1 MANPINTRNFNNI
14 YNALTA
20 DKLRNFLSQIDP
32 TDFAT
37 LDKDFKNLLNA
48 RARTMSGSM
57 TDPQT
62 LMQLAQYGGRQG
74 ALPGAGLGAAL
85 GFVTAPGTESE
96 NIVGAKS
103 YKAPTI
109 GDRLMNA
116 LTYGAGGAAI
126 GAGAGAFNMRQ
137 LAKQLSGKNAPPE
150 VMEAFLSQAKL
161 GPEVEKLVANAHS
174 VATKGGKNLNPTS
187 VFRDEGDLVGL
198 LSRLQSSL
206 AADDASKS
214 VFSRWWSGDDYNTH
228 IKRQILAGL
237 MGRDVSA
244 LADPAIAK
252 EFNAAAARLYPMLNE
267 NTAKT
272 LKSVSEGAL
281 AKRFK
286 APTDLI
292 DDTVDG
298 ANQLAGLGVGGS
310 LGAILGTLAGGAGS
324 VAGPAGTLA
333 GATAGAYMGGK
344 LPGWWNRLRGAH
356 ILSAD
361 AAAQGAMKSG
371 DRNAMESLFG
381 KMDMNLSPGFGQ
393 KEADKL
399 RADLFKMKELYDR
412 KIFQP
417 IGGEATRGMLKK
429 QMLSDNRLR
438 AAGLMGLGTAGVAGI
453 GGAAY
458 GMDRLMNN
466 RSAANPDN
474 DPNTE
479 QLQPTP
485 TLTPTQNPRPRPA
498 PIQAAPVMSPMA
510 PVMSPPMHTAPRMDF
525 IDPDIINNM
534 GNMHKAGAA
543 KVRPSSAIVSA
554 ITGLARTK

>member
-20 DKLRNFLSQIDP
+20 DKLRNFLSKIDP

-150 VMEAFLSQAKL
+150 VMEAFLNQAKL

-174 VATKGGKNLNPTS
+174 VATKGGRNLNPTA
-187 VFRDEGDLVGL
+187 VFRDEGDLAGL
-198 LSRLQSSL
+198 MSRLQTSL
-206 AADDASKS
+206 SADDASRGA
-214 VFSRWWSGDDYNTH
+214 FSRWWNGDDYNTH

-252 EFNAAAARLYPMLNE
+252 EFGPAAARLYPMLNE

-286 APTDLI
+286 APTDLV

-298 ANQLAGLGVGGS
+298 ANQLAGMTTGGLLAALLGP
-310 LGAILGTLAGGAGS
+310 AGT
-324 VAGPAGTLA
+324 VVGPAGTLA
-333 GATAGAYMGGK
+333 GAGAGHYIGGK
-344 LPGWWNRLRGAH
+344 LPGWWNRLRGAP
-356 ILSAD
+356 IRDAD
-361 AAAQGAMKSG
+361 QAVLRSMLTG
-371 DRNAMESLFG
+371 DRAGVENMFG
-381 KMDMNLSPGFGQ
+381 KMDMNLGAGFGQ

-417 IGGEATRGMLKK
+417 ISGDGTREMLKK
-429 QMLSDNRLR
+429 QIGEKALR
-438 AAGLMGLGTAGVAGI
+438 AAGLGTLGVAGLGTV
-453 GGAAY
+453 GAATY
-458 GMDRLMNN
+458 G
-466 RSAANPDN
+466 AGGGFDN
-474 DPNTE
+474 IFGNASDPNADPNSQ
-479 QLQPTP
+479 QLKPTP
-485 TLTPTQNPRPRPA
+485 AEPKNTQPRPKPTQA
-498 PIQAAPVMSPMA
+498 PIPAAPVMTPMA

-543 KVRPSSAIVSA
+543 RVRPSSAIVSA

>member
-20 DKLRNFLSQIDP
+20 DKLRNFLSKIDP

-150 VMEAFLSQAKL
+150 VMEAFLNQAKL

-174 VATKGGKNLNPTS
+174 VATRGGRNLNPTA
-187 VFRDEGDLVGL
+187 VFRDEGDLAGL
-198 LSRLQSSL
+198 MSRLQTSL
-206 AADDASKS
+206 TADDASRG
-214 VFSRWWSGDDYNTH
+214 VLSRWFGGDDFNTH

-252 EFNAAAARLYPMLNE
+252 EFNAAAARLYPMLNK

-286 APTDLI
+286 APADLI

-298 ANQLAGLGVGGS
+298 ANQLAGLGLGGL
-310 LGAILGTLAGGAGS
+310 LGSVAGAPGTLAGSA
-324 VAGPAGTLA
+324 
-333 GATAGAYMGGK
+333 AGAYIGGK
-344 LPGWWNRLRGAH
+344 IPGWWNRLRGAP
-356 ILSAD
+356 IRDAD
-361 AAAQGAMKSG
+361 QAVLRSMLTG
-371 DRNAMESLFG
+371 DRAGVENMFG
-381 KMDMNLSPGFGQ
+381 KMDMNLGAGFGQ

-412 KIFQP
+412 RIFQP
-417 IGGEATRGMLKK
+417 IGGDGTREMLKK
-429 QMLSDNRLR
+429 QMLSDNSLR
-438 AAGLMGLGTAGVAGI
+438 AAGLMGLGTAGVAGLAAAKNRL
-453 GGAAY
+453 GSMGADSSD
-458 GMDRLMNN
+458 MDIDPNEQQLAPAEPVKFDPSTIQTGNGPMQGPAASPNHPRNRRRSNMNMF
-466 RSAANPDN
+466 DN
-474 DPNTE
+474 DPF
-479 QLQPTP
+479 Q
-485 TLTPTQNPRPRPA
+485 
-498 PIQAAPVMSPMA
+498 
-510 PVMSPPMHTAPRMDF
+510 
-525 IDPDIINNM
+525 
-534 GNMHKAGAA
+534 
-543 KVRPSSAIVSA
+543 KVGFVKTRPSSAIVSA
-554 ITGLARTK
+554 VTRLARAK

>member
-20 DKLRNFLSQIDP
+20 DKLRNFLSKIDP

-85 GFVTAPGTESE
+85 GFVTAPGTETE
-96 NIVGAKS
+96 NIVGSKS

-150 VMEAFLSQAKL
+150 VMEAFLNQAKM

-174 VATKGGKNLNPTS
+174 VATKGGRNLNPTA
-187 VFRDEGDLVGL
+187 VFRDENDLVGL
-198 LSRLQSSL
+198 MSRMQTSL
-206 AADDASKS
+206 AADDASRGA
-214 VFSRWWSGDDYNTH
+214 FSRWWNGDDYNTH

-244 LADPAIAK
+244 LSDPAIAK
-252 EFNAAAARLYPMLNE
+252 EFGPAAARLYPMLNE

-281 AKRFK
+281 SKRFK
-286 APTDLI
+286 APADLV

-298 ANQLAGLGVGGS
+298 ANQLAGLGIGGL
-310 LGAILGTLAGGAGS
+310 LGSI
-324 VAGPAGTLA
+324 AGPAGTLA
-333 GATAGAYMGGK
+333 GSAAGAYMGGK
-344 LPGWWNRLRGAH
+344 IPSWWNRLRGAH
-356 ILSAD
+356 ILGAD
-361 AAAQGAMKSG
+361 AAAQGSMRSG

-381 KMDMNLSPGFGQ
+381 KMDMNLAPGFGQ

-417 IGGEATRGMLKK
+417 IGGESTRGMLKK
-429 QMLSDNRLR
+429 QIGEKALR
-438 AAGLMGLGTAGVAGI
+438 AAGLGTLGVAGLGTV
-453 GGAAY
+453 GAATY
-458 GMDRLMNN
+458 GAGGGFDNIFGN
-466 RSAANPDN
+466 ASNPN
-474 DPNTE
+474 ADPNSQ
-479 QLQPTP
+479 QLTG
-485 TLTPTQNPRPRPA
+485 
-498 PIQAAPVMSPMA
+498 SD
-510 PVMSPPMHTAPRMDF
+510 TAPATGPSIGNELQGPPINPFHKNLPMRPMDLYRKNKPAQYMDDDS
-525 IDPDIINNM
+525 I
-534 GNMHKAGAA
+534 KLSSAR
-543 KVRPSSAIVSA
+543 VRPSSAIVSA